1 VLNDE
6 TSKIHDYSAHVVAA
20 GTGQSTKVSS
30 MYDRRSDSWK
40 WDVSKYFDALT
51 YSVVRR
57 EASSTDI
64 PLDLA

>member
-1 VLNDE
+1 
-6 TSKIHDYSAHVVAA
+6 
-20 GTGQSTKVSS
+20 
-30 MYDRRSDSWK
+30 MYDRRSDRWK

-57 EASSTDI
+57 EASPTNI

>member
-1 VLNDE
+1 
-6 TSKIHDYSAHVVAA
+6 
-20 GTGQSTKVSS
+20 
-30 MYDRRSDSWK
+30 MYDRRSDTWK

-57 EASSTDI
+57 EASPRDI